1 MTQLHKYTASNFIC
15 PNNEFAIAFEKKKLS
30 KQANAYYTNLLNLH
44 EDNIKNISY
53 EEVNLLTL
61 KDLNDG
67 GKVTVHLI
75 RQHTK
80 KSRKITTK
88 NFIFFNFKLNW
99 LSFYQILPPMYNSN
113 ISSFRIHSNYTDKE
127 TFLTRIV
134 NQYIK
139 DYDEETSFEEYLT
152 SYKKLL

>member
-44 EDNIKNISY
+44 EENIKNISY
-53 EEVNLLTL
+53 EEVYLLTL

-80 KSRKITTK
+80 KSIKNTTK
-88 NFIFFNFKLNW
+88 TFIFFNFKLDW
-99 LSFYQILPPMYNSN
+99 LSFYHILPLMYNSN
-113 ISSFRIHSNYTDKE
+113 ISRFRIHSNYTGKE
-127 TFLTRIV
+127 TFLISIV
-134 NQYIK
+134 NQYTK
-139 DYDEETSFEEYLT
+139 DYDKETSFEEYLT
-152 SYKKLL
+152 TYKLFL